1 MFPITLAVLLTL
13 LSMKFIFAL
22 HVVPLS
28 KLYFK
33 AKAELALSV
42 SILNQNVNI
51 GVVVDLKLNGGD
63 IRSKVLLGYIGD
75 DDSIYKYLPEDVP
88 AL

>member
-1 MFPITLAVLLTL
+1 
-13 LSMKFIFAL
+13 MKFIFAL

-33 AKAELALSV
+33 AKAELVLSV

-63 IRSKVLLGYIGD
+63 IRSKVLLGNIGD
-75 DDSIYKYLPEDVP
+75 DDSIYKYFPEDVP
-88 AL
+88 VL